1 MLLTEI
7 RRNQKLAAKRNPM
20 YDRNRFAKFLIYL
33 FTAFWAAYLILIGV
47 TLPIAFEEGFPTMEP
62 YDMLNACLPG
72 FLFIDFLLRFLFP
85 TPVQQIKPYLLL
97 PIKKQQLINVL
108 LVQVGLKAF
117 NLFWLFFFVPF
128 AAMTVIRFYGVTGV
142 VCYALGIWL
151 LMVANA
157 YWSVLV
163 RTLQRRHI
171 VWVLLPVGCY
181 VLLAVGGFFYSYVS
195 DFSMALGEALIQGKI
210 LAYLGILVVI
220 ALLAFL
226 NSRVQMACIYSELNR
241 REKMPQVK
249 HAGRYRFL
257 NHFGLT
263 GEYMKLE
270 LKMIFRNKA
279 PKKNFQMMTVIIVS
293 FALSLLGFRHAGEE
307 EFFSL
312 HLYVVYCFT
321 GYAISI
327 LSRIMAYEGN
337 YLDGLLMHRGSLL
350 YLFRGKYYVY
360 CLLLVI
366 PLMCMLPALIW
377 GSISVLLVFSQ
388 LFYTAGVT
396 FPVIMLSGPYEP
408 KDRPAGRFPH
418 GKRPVELSL
427 SGLERSFCLF
437 CADSHLSHIVHL
449 DGAFHSLSGLY
460 PAGCAGHRASSPLVQ
475 AALPESISET
485 AFAHGRPSRNKVIF
499 YL

>member
-1 MLLTEI
+1 
-7 RRNQKLAAKRNPM
+7 
-20 YDRNRFAKFLIYL
+20 
-33 FTAFWAAYLILIGV
+33 
-47 TLPIAFEEGFPTMEP
+47 
-62 YDMLNACLPG
+62 
-72 FLFIDFLLRFLFP
+72 
-85 TPVQQIKPYLLL
+85 
-97 PIKKQQLINVL
+97 
-108 LVQVGLKAF
+108 
-117 NLFWLFFFVPF
+117 
-128 AAMTVIRFYGVTGV
+128 MTVVRFYGVTGV

-163 RTLQRRHI
+163 RTLQRRHM

-195 DFSMALGEALIQGKI
+195 DFSMALGEALIQGRI

-279 PKKNFQMMTVIIVS
+279 PKKNFQMMTVIIVL

-312 HLYVVYCFT
+312 HLYVVYCFM

-366 PLMCMLPALIW
+366 PLMCMLPALIL

-388 LFYTAGVT
+388 LVYTAGVT
-396 FPVIMLSGPYEP
+396 FPVIMLLVLMNRKTAPLDASLMGKGQWNSPYQALSVAFAFFAPIAICRILFIWMEP
-408 KDRPAGRFPH
+408 STAYLVCTLLGVPGIVLHPLWCKLLYRKVFQ
-418 GKRPVELSL
+418 KR
-427 SGLERSFCLF
+427 
-437 CADSHLSHIVHL
+437 
-449 DGAFHSLSGLY
+449 HSLMEDL
-460 PAGCAGHRASSPLVQ
+460 R
-475 AALPESISET
+475 ET
-485 AFAHGRPSRNKVIF
+485 R
-499 YL
+499 

>member
-62 YDMLNACLPG
+62 YDVLNACLSG

-85 TPVQQIKPYLLL
+85 TPTQQIKPYLLL

-128 AAMTVIRFYGVTGV
+128 AAMTVVRFYGVIGV

-171 VWVLLPVGCY
+171 AWVLLPIGCY
-181 VLLAVGGFFYSYVS
+181 ALMAIGGFFYSYVS
-195 DFSMALGEALIQGKI
+195 DFSMALGETLIQGKI

-257 NHFGLT
+257 NRFGLT

-279 PKKNFQMMTVIIVS
+279 PRKNFQMMTVIIVL
-293 FALSLLGFRHAGEE
+293 FALALFGMSHTEE
-307 EFFSL
+307 ATWFT
-312 HLYVVYCFT
+312 LYLYSIYCFT

-327 LSRIMAYEGN
+327 LSRIMAYEGA
-337 YLDGLLMHRGSLL
+337 YLDGLMMHRDSLL
-350 YLFRGKYYVY
+350 HLFRAKYYVY
-360 CLLLVI
+360 CLLLLI
-366 PLMCMLPALIW
+366 PLICLLPSVIWSNCSVSML
-377 GSISVLLVFSQ
+377 VSQ
-388 LFYTAGVT
+388 LVYTAGVT
-396 FPVIMLSGPYEP
+396 FPVIMLLALVNRKTAPLDASLMGKGQWNSPFQMLAVACAFFVPMALCRILLLWMEP
-408 KDRPAGRFPH
+408 STTYLVCTLLGVPGIVLHPLWCKLLYRKVFQ
-418 GKRPVELSL
+418 KR
-427 SGLERSFCLF
+427 
-437 CADSHLSHIVHL
+437 
-449 DGAFHSLSGLY
+449 HSLMEDL
-460 PAGCAGHRASSPLVQ
+460 RK
-475 AALPESISET
+475 T
-485 AFAHGRPSRNKVIF
+485 R
-499 YL
+499 

>member
-128 AAMTVIRFYGVTGV
+128 AAMTVVRFYGVTGV

-195 DFSMALGEALIQGKI
+195 DFSMTLGEALIQGKI

-279 PKKNFQMMTVIIVS
+279 PKKNFQMMSIVIVL
-293 FALSLLGFRHAGEE
+293 FALALFGMSHTEE
-307 EFFSL
+307 ATWFT
-312 HLYVVYCFT
+312 LYLYSIYCFT

-327 LSRIMAYEGN
+327 LSRIMAYEGA
-337 YLDGLLMHRGSLL
+337 YLDGLMMRRDSLL
-350 YLFRGKYYVY
+350 HLFRAKYYVY
-360 CLLLVI
+360 CLLLLI
-366 PLMCMLPALIW
+366 PLVCLLPSVILSNCSVSML
-377 GSISVLLVFSQ
+377 VSQ
-388 LFYTAGVT
+388 LVYTAGVT
-396 FPVIMLSGPYEP
+396 FPVIMLLALVNRKTAPLDASLMGKGQWNSPFQMLAVAFAFFVPMALCRILLLWMEP
-408 KDRPAGRFPH
+408 STAYLVCTLLGVPGIVLHPLWCKLLYRKVFQ
-418 GKRPVELSL
+418 KR
-427 SGLERSFCLF
+427 
-437 CADSHLSHIVHL
+437 
-449 DGAFHSLSGLY
+449 HSLMEDL
-460 PAGCAGHRASSPLVQ
+460 R
-475 AALPESISET
+475 ET
-485 AFAHGRPSRNKVIF
+485 R
-499 YL
+499 

>member
-128 AAMTVIRFYGVTGV
+128 AAMTVVRFYGVTGV

-195 DFSMALGEALIQGKI
+195 DFSMTLGEALIQGKI

-279 PKKNFQMMTVIIVS
+279 PKKNFQMMSIVIVL
-293 FALSLLGFRHAGEE
+293 FALALFGMSHTEE
-307 EFFSL
+307 ATWFT
-312 HLYVVYCFT
+312 LYLYSIYCFT

-327 LSRIMAYEGN
+327 LSRIMAYEGA
-337 YLDGLLMHRGSLL
+337 YLDGLMMRRDSLL
-350 YLFRGKYYVY
+350 YLFRAKYYVY
-360 CLLLVI
+360 CLLLLI
-366 PLMCMLPALIW
+366 PLVCPI
-377 GSISVLLVFSQ
+377 
-388 LFYTAGVT
+388 
-396 FPVIMLSGPYEP
+396 
-408 KDRPAGRFPH
+408 GRFPH
-418 GKRPVELSL
+418 GKRPVELSFPDA
-427 SGLERSFCLF
+427 GCGFCIL
-437 CADSHLSHIVHL
+437 CTDGTLSHTAPL
-449 DGAFHSLSGLY
+449 DGAFHSLSGLH

-475 AALPESISET
+475 AALSESISET
-485 AFAHGRPSRNKVIF
+485 AFAHGRPSRNEVIF